1 MDVKEQAAVDE
12 RSRQVL
18 HCGTS
23 GLGGS
28 NTHRDI
34 GRGNGG
40 YMAGKAFPAMIG

>member
-1 MDVKEQAAVDE
+1 MYVKEQAAVDE

-34 GRGNGG
+34 GRATEGIWQVRL
-40 YMAGKAFPAMIG
+40 PLQ